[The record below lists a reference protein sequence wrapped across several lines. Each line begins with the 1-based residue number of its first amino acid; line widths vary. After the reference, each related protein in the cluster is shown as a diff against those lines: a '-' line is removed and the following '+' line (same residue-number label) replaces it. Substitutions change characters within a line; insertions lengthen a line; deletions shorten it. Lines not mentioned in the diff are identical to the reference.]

1 MAMAPGKG
9 LLSSKEYS
17 TGVPGRE
24 AFNFYFLTQMF
35 FTFGKNALFTN
46 N

>member
-1 MAMAPGKG
+1 MAPGKG

-35 FTFGKNALFTN
+35 FTFG
-46 N
+46 